1 MCNTG
6 GDKGEEVKAEP
17 KRETGR
23 RKSARLSKLQ
33 TTNTPSGGQKAS
45 AKKQREVKASGSG
58 KKRGRQTSDSSGEEQ
73 GEETATRRGVAERT
87 TCSETKSDTV
97 SAPVIKD
104 SSRVSKSPE
113 ASCDHTPSSVDDQ
126 SCISASS
133 RQQASSSGRRSLRSR
148 QKGGLRGAAATGSK
162 GKSAPKKIKLEEP
175 EQLVTPESQPS
186 GEVPHTEANQQQ
198 GSDEKER
205 KEEDIP
211 SGEKAAE
218 LDSSSDNK
226 RVLRKRKQSG
236 NSGDSGSGSKRV
248 ATGKRS
254 VGSTALDGGDST
266 GLAMQTESTKTDTD
280 VNSKIS
286 KETDKGS
293 VVVEQGDQ
301 LIVSVPTSVAKKES
315 KRETVSDGE
324 KKDKSDTQTQVEVHV
339 AANEGETPSLTSSSS
354 ASADDGGQS
363 SRDAPPPAQSDPSS
377 SKETAPSTLS
387 GETTNAEK
395 GKSEQKDKVEEPK
408 KIDISQLPPIIQIRA
423 GTYVQ
428 CSCI

>member
-6 GDKGEEVKAEP
+6 GDKEEEVKAEP

-33 TTNTPSGGQKAS
+33 TTSTPSGGQKAS

-73 GEETATRRGVAERT
+73 GEETATGRGVAVRT
-87 TCSETKSDTV
+87 TCSETKSDSV

-104 SSRVSKSPE
+104 SSRISKSPE
-113 ASCDHTPSSVDDQ
+113 ASCDHTLSSVDDQ
-126 SCISASS
+126 SSSSASS

-148 QKGGLRGAAATGSK
+148 QKGGSRGAAATGSK

-186 GEVPHTEANQQQ
+186 DEVSQTEANKQQ
-198 GSDEKER
+198 GDEKER
-205 KEEDIP
+205 REEDIP
-211 SGEKAAE
+211 SGEKATE

-236 NSGDSGSGSKRV
+236 ISGDGSSVSKRV
-248 ATGKRS
+248 ATGKRP
-254 VGSTALDGGDST
+254 VGSTTLDGGGST
-266 GLAMQTESTKTDTD
+266 GLVTQTESTKTDTD
-280 VNSKIS
+280 VTSKTS
-286 KETDKGS
+286 TETDKGS
-293 VVVEQGDQ
+293 VVAEQGDQ

-315 KRETVSDGE
+315 EGGESLSGGE
-324 KKDKSDTQTQVEVHV
+324 KVDKSDSQIQV
-339 AANEGETPSLTSSSS
+339 AANERETPSLTSSSS
-354 ASADDGGQS
+354 ASADDGQS

-377 SKETAPSTLS
+377 SKETAPSTSS

-395 GKSEQKDKVEEPK
+395 EKSEQKDKVEEPK

-423 GTYVQ
+423 GTFLYTV
-428 CSCI
+428 

>member
-17 KRETGR
+17 KREAGR

-33 TTNTPSGGQKAS
+33 TTSTPSGGQKAS

-87 TCSETKSDTV
+87 TCNETKSDSV

-113 ASCDHTPSSVDDQ
+113 VSCDHTPSSVDDL
-126 SCISASS
+126 SCSSASS

-148 QKGGLRGAAATGSK
+148 QKGGSRGAAATGSK

-186 GEVPHTEANQQQ
+186 GEVPQTEANQQQ
-198 GSDEKER
+198 GDGKER
-205 KEEDIP
+205 GEEGTP
-211 SGEKAAE
+211 SGEKATE
-218 LDSSSDNK
+218 LDSGSDNK

-236 NSGDSGSGSKRV
+236 VCGDGSSVSKRV

-266 GLAMQTESTKTDTD
+266 GLAMQIESIKADTD
-280 VNSKIS
+280 VNSKTS

-315 KRETVSDGE
+315 EGESLSGGE
-324 KKDKSDTQTQVEVHV
+324 KVDKSDSQIQV
-339 AANEGETPSLTSSSS
+339 AANERETPSLTSSSS
-354 ASADDGGQS
+354 ASADDGQS

-377 SKETAPSTLS
+377 SKETAPSTSS
-387 GETTNAEK
+387 GETTNAENE
-395 GKSEQKDKVEEPK
+395 KSEQKDKVEEPK

-423 GTYVQ
+423 GTFLYTVL
-428 CSCI
+428 